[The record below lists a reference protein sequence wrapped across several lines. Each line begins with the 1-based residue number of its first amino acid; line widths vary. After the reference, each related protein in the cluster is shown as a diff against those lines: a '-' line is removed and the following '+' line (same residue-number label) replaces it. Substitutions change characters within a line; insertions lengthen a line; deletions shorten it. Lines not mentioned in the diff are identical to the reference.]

1 MKELL
6 AAIALLRLSTSDL
19 AHDMRVTMA
28 PTALAFIVGMA
39 LAMVVTIIW
48 LAHAVSLMA
57 AFA

>member
-1 MKELL
+1 MWRQE
-6 AAIALLRLSTSDL
+6 RDHGTE
-19 AHDMRVTMA
+19 
-28 PTALAFIVGMA
+28 TARIH

>member
-1 MKELL
+1 MTYGT
-6 AAIALLRLSTSDL
+6 R
-19 AHDMRVTMA
+19 RVTMA
-28 PTALAFIVGMA
+28 PTPLAFIVGMV

>member
-1 MKELL
+1 
-6 AAIALLRLSTSDL
+6 
-19 AHDMRVTMA
+19 MA
-28 PTALAFIVGMA
+28 PTPLALIVGVV